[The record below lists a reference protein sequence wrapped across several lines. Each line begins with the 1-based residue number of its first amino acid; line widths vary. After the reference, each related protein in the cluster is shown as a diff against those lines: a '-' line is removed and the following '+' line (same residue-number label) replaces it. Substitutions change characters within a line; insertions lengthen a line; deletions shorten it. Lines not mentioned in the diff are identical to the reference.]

1 MQNDSLATSHAP
13 GLRGSR
19 GSDESGSS
27 RTQAGDTAEIKHKD
41 KDAQIWALQARI
53 AELEA
58 ALQAAHSD
66 PQFEVLTRSGIDHR
80 WHRRP
85 TNADTV
91 IFFDI
96 DGVHGHNQQ
105 LGYAGTDAHIRA
117 VMLQIDH
124 FWLFRWF
131 SGDEFGLLC
140 AAPDA
145 PGFAARVKRLLNDEG
160 MTATFGI
167 APIINND
174 LEASMARAA
183 ALVQAAKA
191 RGMRGTINVE

>member
-1 MQNDSLATSHAP
+1 MQDYSLDTTYVPDLH
-13 GLRGSR
+13 GSQ
-19 GSDESGSS
+19 ESVGTGSS
-27 RTQAGDTAEIKHKD
+27 KALAGDPADPEHIG

-58 ALQAAHSD
+58 ALRAAHTD
-66 PQFEVLTRSGIDHR
+66 PQFEVLSRAGIDHR
-80 WHRRP
+80 WHLRP
-85 TNADTV
+85 ANADAV

-96 DGVHGHNQQ
+96 DDIHRHNQQ
-105 LGYAGTDAHIRA
+105 WGYAGTDARIRA
-117 VMLQIDH
+117 VMLQVGH
-124 FWLFRWF
+124 VWLFRWF

-145 PGFAARVKRLLNDEG
+145 PGFAGRVKRLLHEEG

-174 LEASMARAA
+174 LEASMTRAA

-191 RGMRGTINVE
+191 KGMRGTINVE

>member
-1 MQNDSLATSHAP
+1 
-13 GLRGSR
+13 
-19 GSDESGSS
+19 
-27 RTQAGDTAEIKHKD
+27 
-41 KDAQIWALQARI
+41 
-53 AELEA
+53 LEA

-66 PQFEVLTRSGIDHR
+66 PQFEVLNRAGIDHR

-96 DGVHGHNQQ
+96 DDIHHHNQRW
-105 LGYAGTDAHIRA
+105 GYTATDTRIRA
-117 VMLQIDH
+117 VMFQVDH

-140 AAPDA
+140 AARDA
-145 PGFAARVKRLLNDEG
+145 PGFAARVKRLLHEEG

-191 RGMRGTINVE
+191 NGMRGTINVE